1 MEDRD
6 VVRLEGKIDAL
17 VTTVNAMAVAVG
29 AIGVNVE
36 DIHDHEIRIRGLE
49 RFRYAFPATATISAV
64 LAVVAIVLTYIGGS

>member
-6 VVRLEGKIDAL
+6 LTRVEGKIDAL
-17 VTTVNAMAVAVG
+17 ALIVNQMAVAVG

-49 RFRYAFPATATISAV
+49 RFRYAFPSV
-64 LAVVAIVLTYIGGS
+64 AVVAVALSALALLH